1 MYKQHPNSAIKTLT
15 LLLLFFSGAANA
27 SENDPAI
34 LLQDVSRQLFSSL
47 KSEQQNIE
55 QRPQRLFELVNEII
69 GPHVNFPRVSR
80 WVLGKHWHKATSKQ
94 KKRFMLEFRSLLIRF
109 YTSALLDDPKDLDEL
124 LLHTDTLIH
133 FKPAAEDRDK
143 DKMRVHAEV
152 HLPSGMTIPII
163 FRMHRS
169 KNGEWKIVDLTVDGI
184 SLVTTYRSS
193 FSTEIRRKGLG
204 KMLANLAARNRQLV
218 KRTKTKKQ

>member
-1 MYKQHPNSAIKTLT
+1 M
-15 LLLLFFSGAANA
+15 LLFFSGAANA

-124 LLHTDTLIH
+124 LLHTDTLIR

-204 KMLANLAARNRQLV
+204 KMLDHLAERNRQLV
-218 KRTKTKKQ
+218 KRTETKKQ